1 MMKRLLLLPFF
12 FLCLAACSPVSRQ
25 SVGQAEQLL
34 DSRPD
39 SALFILQQ
47 LSADDLYPRGLRAR
61 YAVLL
66 TAAQYKNYIEVQ
78 SDSLIGPAYDYYH
91 RYGTMEK
98 RMKAA
103 YYLGVVKQN
112 AGKAVEA
119 SYLFNETSALA
130 EQLADRRFLGFA
142 YDHLSVLYSEN
153 FDTPSAYEYA
163 RKAVQAFD
171 AAGERL
177 SADYARLDMARTLQG
192 MGRMEPARRIV
203 DSLVTASEVTD
214 SYLRYYLYALK
225 ADFSYLEE
233 HYAEAE
239 QLYRQAEACGYP
251 LGLSGQIR
259 LAVIMEMMGRHAEAD
274 SCMNAFEPQL
284 RSSVDSTIYFGSVHR
299 IGLHRGDVNMAYRAI
314 LETSELQNRAVASQ
328 LTRSIT
334 HSQRAYF
341 EERYASERQQKW
353 MIVLICALVAV
364 SLLTVILI
372 AFILLR
378 KRKMQVVEE
387 MEKVEGL
394 SQDLQLLQEKQ
405 KGAGAVLS
413 SLVQDKIRLMQKL
426 TDSYFSWTDEALYVR
441 ERTRGKAMK
450 EDVISEFRSTLRTLR
465 NDEQFIPSL
474 EKTLDISNR
483 NLMTR
488 LREIF
493 STGSEHKMKDMDF
506 KLLTLFFAGFT
517 PKSISFIMD
526 MTEESVRTRK
536 SRYKKLFLSL
546 GEDYSEFAGRLN

>member
-1 MMKRLLLLPFF
+1 MKRLLLLPFCI
-12 FLCLAACSPVSRQ
+12 LCLVACSRASRQ
-25 SVGQAEQLL
+25 AVMQAEQLL
-34 DSRPD
+34 KTQPD
-39 SALFILQQ
+39 SALLVLQQ
-47 LSADDLYPRGLRAR
+47 LSADDIHPRGLRAR

-91 RYGTMEK
+91 RYGPMER

-103 YYLGVVKQN
+103 YYLGIVKQN

-119 SYLFNETSALA
+119 SYLFNETASLA
-130 EQLADRRFLGFA
+130 EQLGDRHYLGFA
-142 YDHLSVLYSEN
+142 YDHLGVLCSDN
-153 FDTPSAYEYA
+153 FDTQSAYEYA
-163 RKAVQAFD
+163 RKAAMAFD

-177 SADYARLDMARTLQG
+177 SADFARLDMAQALQG
-192 MGRMEPARRIV
+192 LGKQEPARRIV
-203 DSLVTASEVTD
+203 DSLVACPDVTD
-214 SYLRYYLYALK
+214 PTLRYYLYAIK
-225 ADFSYLEE
+225 ADFAFREQQYT
-233 HYAEAE
+233 EAE
-239 QLYRQAEACGYP
+239 RLYREAESFGLP
-251 LGLSGQIR
+251 LNLPGQCR
-259 LAVIMEMMGRHAEAD
+259 LAAIMEMTGRSAEAD
-274 SCMNAFEPQL
+274 RYMDSIAPQL
-284 RSSVDSTIYFGSVHR
+284 RTSVDSTFYFDFVHM
-299 IGLHRGDVNMAYRAI
+299 IGLHRGDINMAYRAKR
-314 LETSELQNRAVASQ
+314 ETSDLQNRSVASQ
-328 LTRSIT
+328 LSRSIT

-341 EERYASERQQKW
+341 EERYSSERSQKW
-353 MIVLICALVAV
+353 MLVLLCALITV

-372 AFILLR
+372 GFILLR

-394 SQDLQLLQEKQ
+394 SQDLQLMQDKQ

-441 ERTRGKAMK
+441 ERTHGKAMK

-465 NDEQFIPSL
+465 NDEQFLPSL
-474 EKTLDISNR
+474 EKTLDISNG
-483 NLMTR
+483 NVMAR
-488 LREIF
+488 LREAF
-493 STGSEHKMKDMDF
+493 SGSSEHKMKDMDF

-546 GEDYSEFAGRLN
+546 GEDYSDFAERLN